1 MIFYYSN
8 PYMDGP
14 HYEDISGEDYME
26 SIRVALS
33 FSSWGLDDEVIYVG
47 F

>member
-14 HYEDISGEDYME
+14 RFEDISGEDYIE
-26 SIRVALS
+26 AELLALS
-33 FSSWGLDDEVIYVG
+33 LSFWGLWEDKYN
-47 F
+47 